1 MEAVALLNTTHYSLA
16 EMKAETPVCTLP
28 DFNAKASANTIADGL
43 AEVKAVKVGHAGRGG
58 RPRRLAKHWETEAEA
73 LVCTFPDTLS
83 EVVAKLAKLKA
94 EALGDTLADLK
105 AEALFHAVG
114 DTVAVVQAETL

>member
-28 DFNAKASANTIADGL
+28 DLNAKASANTMADGL
-43 AEVKAVKVGHAGRGG
+43 AEVKGRWQ
-58 RPRRLAKHWETEAEA
+58 RRKAKTVAKTLGDVEAEA
-73 LVCTFPDTLS
+73 LVGTFPDTLS

-94 EALGDTLADLK
+94 KALGDTLADLK
-105 AEALFHAVG
+105 AEALFHALG
-114 DTVAVVQAETL
+114 TR